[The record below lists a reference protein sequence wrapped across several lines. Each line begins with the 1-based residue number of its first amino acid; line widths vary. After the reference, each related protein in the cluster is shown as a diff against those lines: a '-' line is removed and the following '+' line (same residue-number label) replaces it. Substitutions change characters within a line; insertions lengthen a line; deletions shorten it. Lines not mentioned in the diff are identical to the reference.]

1 MIKKYKLFLESK
13 EEDYSIY
20 DWANDLISLRTKS
33 SDYSDLEKWTEHF
46 IGSGYWNKI
55 KSYVDSMFTTFSDI
69 NMKHIKDALL
79 EVFDEIPEEKEKLI
93 YCAVIYGDYERYSLD
108 DNSIK
113 YNGTMP
119 VIELTESKK
128 RFIIVSI
135 LLEIVNPTL
144 KIGRS
149 YSTIR
154 KTNDQIFVTDEKWQ
168 CKNFDIRLYQN
179 NIDDYDKVWSG
190 DINKINKYSV
200 DNIINMYRASVI
212 IAIGGLGSNHNT
224 GKMDLLKLE
233 NDLDQVIDLVTADL
247 DYEDIIWDM
256 SRGTRRFDTSNPII
270 EYTVKILLKQ

>member
-1 MIKKYKLFLESK
+1 M
-13 EEDYSIY
+13 
-20 DWANDLISLRTKS
+20 
-33 SDYSDLEKWTEHF
+33 
-46 IGSGYWNKI
+46 
-55 KSYVDSMFTTFSDI
+55 
-69 NMKHIKDALL
+69 
-79 EVFDEIPEEKEKLI
+79 
-93 YCAVIYGDYERYSLD
+93 
-108 DNSIK
+108 
-113 YNGTMP
+113 
-119 VIELTESKK
+119 
-128 RFIIVSI
+128 
-135 LLEIVNPTL
+135 
-144 KIGRS
+144 
-149 YSTIR
+149 

-212 IAIGGLGSNHNT
+212 INIGGWGSNHNT

-256 SRGTRRFDTSNPII
+256 SRGTRRFDTSNPIS

>member
-13 EEDYSIY
+13 EDYSIY

-93 YCAVIYGDYERYSLD
+93 YCAVIYGDYEGYSLD
-108 DNSIK
+108 DNSRK

-128 RFIIVSI
+128 IFIIVSI

-212 IAIGGLGSNHNT
+212 INIGGWGSNHNT

-256 SRGTRRFDTSNPII
+256 SRGTRRFDTSNPIS